1 LLLVTV
7 ATRPARRDGPEP
19 AARSGVPRRPSF
31 SRPLVAAE
39 RDVMSY
45 SRRVLAAAAAA
56 LLLLARPVAAQER
69 FGGLTGTVTDTSGAV
84 LPGTTVTISNK
95 ASGAVRSVVTTDEG
109 LYNVQDLEP
118 GRYGVTIEL
127 AGFAKAEIPEVA
139 ISLGKT
145 IKVDAQLKV
154 GDLTEVVQVSGA
166 PQDIDV
172 RSTLVAHNVREE
184 EIDRMPKGRSFQSIA
199 LTAPSVNSGE
209 IEGGFQVNGAS
220 GAENAFTVDGVVTNS
235 LVDGR
240 SRQNTVFEFLQEV
253 QVKTA
258 GIGAEY
264 GGALGGVISAV
275 TKSGGNTFR
284 GEAHY
289 YYEGSPLGAGPVKR
303 LVLDPSDD
311 TTVTYQQDSKQPDH
325 RNEIGGSIGGPIL
338 RDKLFFFA
346 SYSPRFASR
355 TNSYLFSNGTEP
367 GDIERTQTYT
377 QAFGKVTHRA
387 GRVTS
392 SGSVLFT
399 PTTSEGTL
407 PAYNGAGRDIITSSF
422 AANSVNLDRGFK
434 AMQVSTTGNVDVAV
448 TGSSFF
454 SVRGGYFHDNYEDTG
469 IPNTTNYI
477 YQTSSVGLAGVPS
490 NLQGAI
496 GTQNTP
502 RALIVLNDTTKRGF
516 LNADY
521 NHAFNAA
528 GAHSLKGGFG
538 WQKTINDANQEY
550 PGGYVN
556 IYWDRNFNFQ
566 GDRGRGQ
573 YGYYEVNNRGVQGE
587 AGADILSLY
596 VQDQWTLHNRL
607 TLNLGLR
614 AERETVP
621 SFREGVAA
629 MEFGFGDKIAPR
641 LGASY
646 DVRGDGKFKV
656 YGSWGRYYDWTK
668 YELSRGSYGGDTWH
682 VYYRGLDTLDISNLN
697 LSNMPGADLW
707 VNPGSFRDRRVPN
720 FDSTDPDIKPMYQDS
735 TSIGTEFQLGGNMSL
750 GVHFVHNDL
759 SQTIEDI
766 GAVDAD
772 GNETYVIGNPGSGLA
787 TVQFPSGATP
797 VGYLV
802 PEPKRQY
809 DALEF
814 TMNRRFANNYFWS
827 ASYVYSRLYGNY
839 SGLAASEEVNTPT
852 TGVTSATAQQQ
863 AGSIARPG
871 GNANRAWDID
881 EIFWDSRGNLDVIGR
896 LPTDRPHVVKLYGS
910 YMLPFGTQ
918 IGAFF
923 YAGSGTPLTTYVVS
937 TNQTQLFVN
946 GRGDMG
952 RTPVLSRTDLLLSQE
967 LNVGTNNKR
976 LRFELNVLNVF
987 NQKSTRHVFN
997 FLNRG
1002 AGAARASSAVDLHDV
1017 DLSQGYDYRALIE
1030 ASPDGTNAYDPRY
1043 GKADLFDPGMQGFF
1057 TVKFLF

>member
-1 LLLVTV
+1 MQFAGRFL
-7 ATRPARRDGPEP
+7 
-19 AARSGVPRRPSF
+19 
-31 SRPLVAAE
+31 
-39 RDVMSY
+39 
-45 SRRVLAAAAAA
+45 AAAAA
-56 LLLLARPVAAQER
+56 LLLLLPRPVGAQER

-84 LPGTTVTISNK
+84 LPGTTVNIVNK
-95 ASGAVRSVVTTDEG
+95 GSGAVRSVVTSAEG

-127 AGFAKAEIPEVA
+127 AGFAKAEVPDVA
-139 ISLGKT
+139 ITLGKT
-145 IKVDAQLKV
+145 IRVDAQLKV
-154 GDLTEVVQVSGA
+154 GDLSEVIQVTSTS
-166 PQDIDV
+166 QDIDI

-184 EIDRMPKGRSFQSIA
+184 EIDRLPKGRSFQSIA
-199 LTAPSVNSGE
+199 LTAPSVNAGE

-253 QVKTA
+253 QIKTA

-284 GEAHY
+284 GEGHY

-303 LVLDPSDD
+303 LVLNPSDD
-311 TTVTYQQDSKQPDH
+311 VTVSYVQDGEQPDH
-325 RNEIGGSIGGPIL
+325 RNEIGGSIGGPII
-338 RDKLFFFA
+338 RDSLFFFA
-346 SYSPRFASR
+346 SYSPRFARR
-355 TNSYLFSNGTEP
+355 TNAYLFGNGV
-367 GDIERTQTYT
+367 ERGEITRSQTNT

-407 PAYNGAGRDIITSSF
+407 PAYNGAAPNVITSSS
-422 AANSVNLDRGFK
+422 AANSVNLERGFK
-434 AMQVSTTGNVDVAV
+434 AMQVSTTGNVDVALS
-448 TGSSFF
+448 GASFF
-454 SVRGGYFHDNYEDTG
+454 SVRGGYFHDNYQDTG
-469 IPNTTNYI
+469 IPNTTNFI
-477 YQTSSVGLAGVPS
+477 YQTPSVGLAGIPASV
-490 NLQGAI
+490 QGPI

-502 RALIVLNDTTKRGF
+502 RALIVANDTTKRGF
-516 LNADY
+516 VNADY
-521 NHAFNAA
+521 NLAFNA
-528 GAHSLKGGFG
+528 GGSHTLKAGFG
-538 WQKTINDANQEY
+538 WQKTINDANQAY

-556 IYWDRNFNFQ
+556 VFWDRNFAFQ
-566 GDRGRGQ
+566 GNRGRGT

-587 AGADILSLY
+587 AGADIYSLY
-596 VQDQWTLHNRL
+596 VQDQWTVANRL

-614 AERETVP
+614 TERETVP
-621 SFREGVAA
+621 SFRDGIPA
-629 MEFGFGDKIAPR
+629 MQFGFADKLAPR

-646 DVRGDGKFKV
+646 DVNGDGRFKL

-668 YELSRGSYGGDTWH
+668 YELSRGSYGGDTWQ
-682 VYYRGLDTLDISNLN
+682 VFYRGLETTDVGSLN

-707 VNPGSFRDRRVPN
+707 VVPGGFRDRRVPN
-720 FDSTDPDIKPMYQDS
+720 FDSTDPNIKPMFQNS
-735 TSIGTEFQLGGNMSL
+735 TSIGAEYQLGSHISVGA
-750 GVHFVHNDL
+750 HYVHNNL

-772 GNETYVIGNPGSGLA
+772 GNETYVIGNPGQGLA
-787 TVQFPSGATP
+787 RIQFPSGATP
-797 VGYLV
+797 VGFAV

-809 DALEF
+809 DALELTF
-814 TMNRRFANNYFWS
+814 NRRFANNYFWS

-839 SGLAASEEVNTPT
+839 SGLAATEEVNTPT
-852 TGVTSATAQQQ
+852 TNVTSATAQQQ

-881 EIFWDSRGNLDVIGR
+881 ELFWDSRGTLDVLGR

-910 YMLPFGTQ
+910 YLMPFGTQ
-918 IGAFF
+918 VGAFL

-937 TNQTQLFVN
+937 SNQTNLFVN

-952 RTPVLSRTDLLLSQE
+952 RTPVLSRTDMLVSHE
-967 LNVGTNNKR
+967 IAVGGNNKR

-987 NQKSTRHVFN
+987 NQKATRHEFN

-1002 AGAARASSAVDLHDV
+1002 AGAPRPSSAIDLSDV
-1017 DLSQGYDYRALIE
+1017 DLSQGYDVDARIA
-1030 ASPDGTNAYDPRY
+1030 ASPDGRNAYDPRY
-1043 GKADLFDPGMQGFF
+1043 GLADLFDPGTQGFV

>member
-1 LLLVTV
+1 MHFAGRFLT
-7 ATRPARRDGPEP
+7 
-19 AARSGVPRRPSF
+19 
-31 SRPLVAAE
+31 
-39 RDVMSY
+39 
-45 SRRVLAAAAAA
+45 AAAAV
-56 LLLLARPVAAQER
+56 LLLLPRPLSAQER

-84 LPGTTVTISNK
+84 LPGTTVTITNK
-95 ASGAVRSVVTTDEG
+95 GSGAVKSVVTSGDG
-109 LYNVQDLEP
+109 VYNVPDLDP
-118 GRYGVTIEL
+118 GRYAMVIEL
-127 AGFAKAEIPEVA
+127 SGFAKSEIPDVA
-139 ISLGKT
+139 ITLGKT
-145 IKVDAQLKV
+145 IKIDTQLKV
-154 GDLTEVVQVSGA
+154 GDLTEVVQVSAA

-284 GEAHY
+284 GEGHY
-289 YYEGSPLGAGPVKR
+289 YYEGSPLSAGPVKR
-303 LVLDPSDD
+303 LVLDPSDEV
-311 TTVTYQQDSKQPDH
+311 TVNYFQDNKQPDH
-325 RNEIGGSIGGPIL
+325 KNELGGSIGGPIL

-346 SYSPRFASR
+346 SYSPRFARR

-367 GDIERTQTYT
+367 GEIERTQTYT

-407 PAYNGAGRDIITSSF
+407 PAYDGSGRDVITSSF
-422 AANSVNLDRGFK
+422 AANQVNLERGFK
-434 AMQVSTTGNVDVAV
+434 AMQVSTTGNVDVALSS
-448 TGSSFF
+448 SSFF

-477 YQTSSVGLAGVPS
+477 YQISNIGMAGVPPS
-490 NLQGAI
+490 AQGPK

-502 RALIVLNDTTKRGF
+502 RALIVENDTTKRGF
-516 LNADY
+516 VNADY
-521 NHAFNAA
+521 NHAFTAA
-528 GAHSLKGGFG
+528 GAHNLRGGFG
-538 WQKTINDANQEY
+538 WQKTINDANQVY
-550 PGGYVN
+550 PGGYVD
-556 IYWDRNFNFQ
+556 IFWDSNFVAPTGANQ
-566 GDRGRGQ
+566 GRGT
-573 YGYYEVNNRGVQGE
+573 YGYYAVNNRGVQGE
-587 AGADILSLY
+587 AGADIYSLY
-596 VQDQWTLHNRL
+596 VQDQWTIANKL

-614 AERETVP
+614 TESETVP
-621 SFREGVAA
+621 SFREGVPA
-629 MEFGFGDKIAPR
+629 MEFGFGDKMAPR

-646 DVRGDGKFKV
+646 DVRGDGRFKV

-668 YELSRGSYGGDTWH
+668 YELSRGSYGGDTWQI
-682 VYYRGLDTLDISNLN
+682 YYRGLETTDVSNLN

-707 VNPGSFRDRRVPN
+707 VVPGSFRDRRVPN

-735 TSIGTEFQLGGNMSL
+735 TSIGTEFQLGGNITV
-750 GVHFVHNDL
+750 GAHYVHNNL

-766 GAVDAD
+766 GAVDANGD
-772 GNETYVIGNPGSGLA
+772 ETYIIGNPGRGLA
-787 TVQFPSGATP
+787 TIQFPSGATP
-797 VGYLV
+797 LGYLV

-814 TMNRRFANNYFWS
+814 TVNKRYSNNYFWS

-852 TGVTSATAQQQ
+852 TNVTSTTAQQQ
-863 AGSIARPG
+863 AGSVARPG

-881 EIFWDSRGNLDVIGR
+881 EIFWDSHGTLDVLGR

-918 IGAFF
+918 LGAFL
-923 YAGSGTPLTTYVVS
+923 YAGSGTPLTTYVNS
-937 TNQTQLFVN
+937 ANQTPLFVN

-952 RTPVLSRTDLLLSQE
+952 RTPVLSRTDMLLSQE
-967 LNVGTNNKR
+967 FNVGSNNKR
-976 LRFELNVLNVF
+976 MRFELNVLNVF
-987 NQKSTRHVFN
+987 NQKATRHEFN
-997 FLNRG
+997 YLNRG
-1002 AGAARASSAVDLHDV
+1002 AGAPRASSAVSLSDV
-1017 DLSQGYDYRALIE
+1017 DLSQGYDYNARIL
-1030 ASPDGTNAYDPRY
+1030 ASPDGSNAYDPRY
-1043 GKADLFDPGMQGFF
+1043 RMADLFDPGTTGFF

>member
-1 LLLVTV
+1 MHFAGRFLT
-7 ATRPARRDGPEP
+7 
-19 AARSGVPRRPSF
+19 
-31 SRPLVAAE
+31 
-39 RDVMSY
+39 
-45 SRRVLAAAAAA
+45 AAAAV
-56 LLLLARPVAAQER
+56 LLLLPRPVSAQER

-84 LPGTTVTISNK
+84 LPGTTVTVTNK
-95 ASGAVRSVVTTDEG
+95 ASGAVKSVVTSGDG
-109 LYNVQDLEP
+109 VYNIPDLDP
-118 GRYGVTIEL
+118 GRYGVVVEL
-127 AGFAKAEIPEVA
+127 SGFAKSEIPEVA
-139 ISLGKT
+139 ITLGKT
-145 IKVDAQLKV
+145 IKIDTQLKV
-154 GDLTEVVQVSGA
+154 GDLTEVVQVSAA

-240 SRQNTVFEFLQEV
+240 SRQNTVFEYLQEV
-253 QVKTA
+253 QIKTA

-284 GEAHY
+284 GEGHY
-289 YYEGSPLGAGPVKR
+289 YYEGSPLAAGPVKR

-311 TTVTYQQDSKQPDH
+311 VTVSYVQDNEQPDN

-346 SYSPRFASR
+346 SYSPRFANR

-387 GRVTS
+387 GRFTT
-392 SGSVLFT
+392 SGSVLYT

-407 PAYNGAGRDIITSSF
+407 PAYNGAGSDVITSSF
-422 AANSVNLDRGFK
+422 AANAVNLDRGFK
-434 AMQVSTTGNVDVAV
+434 TTQVSTTGNMDVALSS
-448 TGSSFF
+448 SSFF
-454 SVRGGYFHDNYEDTG
+454 SVRGGYFHDNYQDTG

-477 YQTSSVGLAGVPS
+477 YQTSSIGLAGVPA
-490 NLQGAI
+490 NVQGPI

-502 RALIVLNDTTKRGF
+502 RALIVDHDTTKRGF

-528 GAHSLKGGFG
+528 GNHNLKGGFG
-538 WQKTINDANQEY
+538 WQKTINDANQAY

-556 IYWDRNFNFQ
+556 IFWNSTFNFPPVS
-566 GDRGRGQ
+566 GRGT

-587 AGADILSLY
+587 AGANIYSLY
-596 VQDQWTLHNRL
+596 VQDQWTIGNRL

-614 AERETVP
+614 TENETVP
-621 SFREGVAA
+621 SFREGIPA
-629 MEFGFGDKIAPR
+629 MEFGFGDKMAPR

-646 DVRGDGKFKV
+646 DVRGDGRWKV

-668 YELSRGSYGGDTWH
+668 YELSRGSYGGDTWQI
-682 VYYRGLDTLDISNLN
+682 YYRGLETTDVSTLN

-707 VNPGSFRDRRVPN
+707 VVPGSFRDRRVPN
-720 FDSTDPDIKPMYQDS
+720 FDSTDPNIKPMYQDS
-735 TSIGTEFQLGGNMSL
+735 TSIGTEYQVGANMSV
-750 GVHFVHNDL
+750 GAHYVHNNL

-766 GAVDAD
+766 GAVDAA

-787 TVQFPSGATP
+787 TIQFPSGATP
-797 VGYLV
+797 VGYPV
-802 PEPKRQY
+802 PVPKRQY
-809 DALEF
+809 DALEL
-814 TMNRRFANNYFWS
+814 TVNRRFANNYFWS

-839 SGLAASEEVNTPT
+839 SGLAATEEVNTPT
-852 TGVTSATAQQQ
+852 TNVSSATAQQQ
-863 AGSIARPG
+863 GGSIARPG

-881 EIFWDSRGNLDVIGR
+881 ETFWDARGNLDVLGR

-918 IGAFF
+918 LGAFF

-937 TNQTQLFVN
+937 TNQTNLFVN

-952 RTPVLSRTDLLLSQE
+952 RTPVLSRTDLLVSHE
-967 LNVGTNNKR
+967 LNVGGNNKR
-976 LRFELNVLNVF
+976 LRFELNMLNVF
-987 NQKSTRHVFN
+987 NQKATRHVFN
-997 FLNRG
+997 YLNRG
-1002 AGAARASSAVDLHDV
+1002 AGAPRQSSAINLSDV
-1017 DLSQGYDYRALIE
+1017 DLSQGYDYNARIRAT
-1030 ASPDGTNAYDPRY
+1030 SDGANAYDPRY
-1043 GKADLFDPGMQGFF
+1043 GMADLFDPGATGFL

>member
-1 LLLVTV
+1 
-7 ATRPARRDGPEP
+7 
-19 AARSGVPRRPSF
+19 
-31 SRPLVAAE
+31 
-39 RDVMSY
+39 MSY

-69 FGGLTGTVTDTSGAV
+69 FGGLTGTITDASGAV
-84 LPGTTVTISNK
+84 LPGTTVTVTNK
-95 ASGAVRSVVTTDEG
+95 ATGAARSVVTSGDG
-109 LYNVQDLEP
+109 LYIVPDLDP
-118 GRYGVTIEL
+118 GRYSLVVEL
-127 AGFAKAEIPEVA
+127 AGFAKAEYADVGIT
-139 ISLGKT
+139 LGKT
-145 IKVDAQLKV
+145 LKVDAQLKV
-154 GDLTEVVQVSGA
+154 GDLSEVVQVSGA

-284 GEAHY
+284 GEGHY
-289 YYEGSPLGAGPVKR
+289 YFEGSPLGAGPVER

-311 TTVTYQQDSKQPDH
+311 VTVSYVQDEKMPDH

-346 SYSPRFASR
+346 SYSPRFVSR
-355 TNSYLFSNGTEP
+355 TNSYLFGNGTEP
-367 GDIERTQTYT
+367 GEIERTQTYT

-407 PAYNGAGRDIITSSF
+407 PAYNGAARNVITSSL
-422 AANSVNLDRGFK
+422 AANAPNTTRGFESR
-434 AMQVSTTGNVDVAV
+434 QVSTTGNVDVMLSG
-448 TGSSFF
+448 TSFF
-454 SVRGGYFHDNYEDTG
+454 SVRGGYFYDDYKDTG
-469 IPNTTNYI
+469 IPDTTNYI
-477 YQTSSVGLAGVPS
+477 YQTSSIGLAGVPAG
-490 NLQGAI
+490 LQGAI

-502 RALIVLNDTTKRGF
+502 RALIVANDTTKRGF
-516 LNADY
+516 VNADY
-521 NHAFNAA
+521 NVAFSAL
-528 GAHSLKGGFG
+528 GAHTLKSGFG
-538 WQKTINDANQEY
+538 WQKTINDANQAY

-556 IYWDRNFNFQ
+556 IYWNSNFNFQ
-566 GDRGRGQ
+566 GDRGRGT
-573 YGYYEVNNRGVQGE
+573 YGYYEVNNRGVQGQ
-587 AGADILSLY
+587 AGADIYSLY
-596 VQDQWTLHNRL
+596 VQDQWTLNNRL

-614 AERETVP
+614 TERETVP

-629 MEFGFGDKIAPR
+629 MEFGFADKIAPR

-646 DVRGDGKFKV
+646 DVRGDGRFKI

-668 YELSRGSYGGDTWH
+668 YELSRGSYGGDTWQ
-682 VYYRGLDTLDISNLN
+682 VFYRGLDTLDVGSLN
-697 LSNMPGADLW
+697 LSNMPGTDLW

-720 FDSTDPDIKPMYQDS
+720 FESTDPDIRPMRQDS
-735 TSIGTEFQLGGNMSL
+735 TSIGTEYQLGTNMSV
-750 GVHFVHNDL
+750 GVHFVHNNL

-772 GNETYVIGNPGSGLA
+772 GNETYVIGNPGRGLA
-787 TVQFPSGATP
+787 RVQFPSGATP
-797 VGYLV
+797 VGFLV

-814 TMNRRFANNYFWS
+814 TVNRRFANNYFWS
-827 ASYVYSRLYGNY
+827 ASYVWSRLYGNY
-839 SGLAASEEVNTPT
+839 SGLAATEEVSTPT
-852 TGVTSATAQQQ
+852 TGVSSATAQQQ
-863 AGSIARPG
+863 GGSIARPG

-881 EIFWDSRGNLDVIGR
+881 EIFWDSNGTLDVLGR

-918 IGAFF
+918 LGAFF

-952 RTPVLSRTDLLLSQE
+952 RTPVLSRTDLLVSHE
-967 LNVGTNNKR
+967 LAVGGNNKR

-1002 AGAARASSAVDLHDV
+1002 AGVARASSAVDLHDI

-1030 ASPDGTNAYDPRY
+1030 ASPDRLNAYDPRY
-1043 GKADLFDPGMQGFF
+1043 GKADLFDPGAQGFV

>member
-1 LLLVTV
+1 MQF
-7 ATRPARRDGPEP
+7 AGR
-19 AARSGVPRRPSF
+19 F
-31 SRPLVAAE
+31 
-39 RDVMSY
+39 
-45 SRRVLAAAAAA
+45 LAAAAAV
-56 LLLLARPVAAQER
+56 LLLLPRPVGAQER

-84 LPGTTVTISNK
+84 LPGTTVNISNK
-95 ASGAVRSVVTTDEG
+95 NSGAVRSVVTSAEG

-127 AGFAKAEIPEVA
+127 AGFAKAEIPDVA
-139 ISLGKT
+139 ITLGKT

-154 GDLTEVVQVSGA
+154 GDLSEVVQVTSTS
-166 PQDIDV
+166 QDIDI

-184 EIDRMPKGRSFQSIA
+184 EIDRLPKGRSFQSIA

-284 GEAHY
+284 GEGHY
-289 YYEGSPLGAGPVKR
+289 YYEGSPLGARPVQR
-303 LVLDPSDD
+303 LVLNPSDD
-311 TTVTYQQDSKQPDH
+311 VTVSYVQDSKQPDH
-325 RNEIGGSIGGPIL
+325 RNEIGGSVGGPII
-338 RDKLFFFA
+338 RDSLFFFA
-346 SYSPRFASR
+346 SYSPRFARR
-355 TNSYLFSNGTEP
+355 TNSYLFGNGAER
-367 GDIERTQTYT
+367 GEIERTQTNT

-407 PAYNGAGRDIITSSF
+407 PAYNGAAPNVITSSF
-422 AANSVNLDRGFK
+422 AANGVNLERGFK
-434 AMQVSTTGNVDVAV
+434 TMQVSTTGNVDVALS
-448 TGSSFF
+448 GSSFF
-454 SVRGGYFHDNYEDTG
+454 SVRGGYFHDNYKDTG
-469 IPNTTNYI
+469 IPSTTNYI
-477 YQTSSVGLAGVPS
+477 YQTSSVGLAGIPASV
-490 NLQGAI
+490 QGPI

-502 RALIVLNDTTKRGF
+502 RALIVGNDTTKRGF
-516 LNADY
+516 VNADY
-521 NHAFNAA
+521 NVAFNA
-528 GAHSLKGGFG
+528 GGSHTLKGGFG
-538 WQKTINDANQEY
+538 WQKTINDANQAY

-556 IYWDRNFNFQ
+556 VFWNRNFAFQ
-566 GDRGRGQ
+566 GDRGRGT

-587 AGADILSLY
+587 AGADIYSLY
-596 VQDQWTLHNRL
+596 VQDQWTIGNRL

-614 AERETVP
+614 TERETVP
-621 SFREGVAA
+621 SFRAGVSA
-629 MEFGFGDKIAPR
+629 MEFGFADKMAPR

-646 DVRGDGKFKV
+646 DVNDDGRFKL

-668 YELSRGSYGGDTWH
+668 YELSRGSYGGDTWQ
-682 VYYRGLDTLDISNLN
+682 VFYRGLETTDVGSLN

-707 VNPGSFRDRRVPN
+707 VVPGNFRDRRVPN
-720 FDSTDPDIKPMYQDS
+720 FDSTDPNIKPMFQNS
-735 TSIGTEFQLGGNMSL
+735 TSIGTEYQLGTHISVGA
-750 GVHFVHNDL
+750 HYVHNNL

-772 GNETYVIGNPGSGLA
+772 GNETYVIGNPGKGLA
-787 TVQFPSGATP
+787 RIQFPSGATP
-797 VGYLV
+797 VGFAV

-809 DALEF
+809 DALEL
-814 TMNRRFANNYFWS
+814 TINRRFANNYFWS

-839 SGLAASEEVNTPT
+839 SGLAATEEVNTPT
-852 TGVTSATAQQQ
+852 TNVSSATAQQQ
-863 AGSIARPG
+863 GGSIARPG

-881 EIFWDSRGNLDVIGR
+881 ELFWDSRGTLDVLGH

-910 YMLPFGTQ
+910 YLMPFGTQ
-918 IGAFF
+918 IGAFL

-937 TNQTQLFVN
+937 SNQTNLFVN

-952 RTPVLSRTDLLLSQE
+952 RTPVLSRTDMLVSHE
-967 LNVGTNNKR
+967 IAVGGDNKR

-987 NQKSTRHVFN
+987 NQKATRHEFN

-1002 AGAARASSAVDLHDV
+1002 AGAPRPSSAIDLSGVDLA
-1017 DLSQGYDYRALIE
+1017 QGYDYNARIV
-1030 ASPDGTNAYDPRY
+1030 ASPDGRNAYDPRY
-1043 GKADLFDPGMQGFF
+1043 GMADLFDPGTQGFV

>member
-1 LLLVTV
+1 MHF
-7 ATRPARRDGPEP
+7 AGR
-19 AARSGVPRRPSF
+19 F
-31 SRPLVAAE
+31 
-39 RDVMSY
+39 
-45 SRRVLAAAAAA
+45 LAAAAAV
-56 LLLLARPVAAQER
+56 LLLLPRPVAAQER

-84 LPGTTVTISNK
+84 LPGTTVTITNRGT
-95 ASGAVRSVVTTDEG
+95 GALRSVITNGEG
-109 LYNVQDLEP
+109 LYNVLDLEP
-118 GRYGVTIEL
+118 GRYGVTVEL
-127 AGFAKAEIPEVA
+127 AGFAKAEISDVV
-139 ISLGKT
+139 ITLGKT

-154 GDLTEVVQVSGA
+154 GDLSEVVQVSSST
-166 PQDIDV
+166 QDIDV

-184 EIDRMPKGRSFQSIA
+184 EIDRLPKGRSFQSIA

-220 GAENAFTVDGVVTNS
+220 GAENSFTVDGVVTNS

-258 GIGAEY
+258 GIAAEY

-284 GEAHY
+284 GEGHY

-311 TTVTYQQDSKQPDH
+311 VTVSYVQDSEQPDH

-346 SYSPRFASR
+346 SYSPRFANR
-355 TNSYLFSNGTEP
+355 TNTYQFNNGTETNE
-367 GDIERTQTYT
+367 IRRKQTYT
-377 QAFGKVTHRA
+377 QAFGKLTYRA

-392 SGSVLFT
+392 SGSLLFT

-407 PAYNGAGRDIITSSF
+407 PAYNGAARDVITSSF

-434 AMQVSTTGNVDVAV
+434 SQQVNTTGNVDIAL
-448 TGSSFF
+448 TNSSFF

-477 YQTSSVGLAGVPS
+477 YQTSSVGMAGVPGS
-490 NLQGAI
+490 VQGPI

-502 RALIVLNDTTKRGF
+502 RALIVDFDTTKRGF
-516 LNADY
+516 VNADY

-528 GAHSLKGGFG
+528 GAHNLKGGFG
-538 WQKTINDANQEY
+538 WQKTINDANQNY

-556 IYWDRNFNFQ
+556 IFWDRSFTF
-566 GDRGRGQ
+566 GGSAPTRGT

-587 AGADILSLY
+587 AGADIYSLY
-596 VQDQWTLHNRL
+596 VQDQWSVSNRL

-614 AERETVP
+614 TESETVP
-621 SFREGVAA
+621 SFREGVPA

-646 DVRGDGKFKV
+646 DVRGDGRFKI

-668 YELSRGSYGGDTWH
+668 YELSRGSYGGDTWQ
-682 VYYRGLDTLDISNLN
+682 VYYRGLETTDVGSLN
-697 LSNMPGADLW
+697 LSNMPGADIW

-720 FDSTDPDIKPMYQDS
+720 FDSTDPNIKPMYQDS
-735 TSIGTEFQLGGNMSL
+735 TSIGTEFQLGTNMSL
-750 GVHFVHNDL
+750 GMHYVHNNL

-772 GNETYVIGNPGSGLA
+772 GNETYIIGNPGKGLA
-787 TVQFPSGATP
+787 TIQFPSGATP
-797 VGYLV
+797 VGFTV

-814 TMNRRFANNYFWS
+814 TVNRRFANNYFWS

-839 SGLAASEEVNTPT
+839 SGLAATEEVSTPT
-852 TGVTSATAQQQ
+852 TNTTSATAQQQ
-863 AGSIARPG
+863 AGSVARPG

-881 EIFWDSRGNLDVIGR
+881 EIFWDSQGNLDVLGR

-910 YMLPFGTQ
+910 YLLPFGTQ
-918 IGAFF
+918 IGGFF
-923 YAGSGTPLTTYVVS
+923 YAGSGTPQTTYVVS
-937 TNQTQLFVN
+937 GNQTNLFVN

-967 LNVGTNNKR
+967 FGMGSGNKR
-976 LRFELNVLNVF
+976 LRLELNVLNVF
-987 NQKSTRHVFN
+987 NQKATRHEFN
-997 FLNRG
+997 TLNRG
-1002 AGAARASSAVDLHDV
+1002 AGAPRASSAIDLSNV
-1017 DLSQGYDYRALIE
+1017 DLSQGYDYNALIN
-1030 ASPDGTNAYDPRY
+1030 ATPDGSNAYDPRY
-1043 GKADLFDPGMQGFF
+1043 RMADLFDPGTQGFF